1 LVSQNIT
8 NVEAIV
14 RLVWLVLLLVA
25 VCGIAGATVFDKVM
39 RPVNCDSSDASV
51 CLVSLFYLE

>member
-1 LVSQNIT
+1 M
-8 NVEAIV
+8 

-25 VCGIAGATVFDKVM
+25 VCDIAGATAFEKLI
-39 RPVNCDSSDASV
+39 RPVNCDTSDAAV